1 MKQNNTTKGEA
12 VFGFSFCNIEKCAKH
27 FTGKERQFYEKQKEN
42 GTHAGFSAACRGA
55 LPDGSAGADRAG
67 GSHTGAGESPEADP
81 Q

>member
-1 MKQNNTTKGEA
+1 MKNKKKMG
-12 VFGFSFCNIEKCAKH
+12 SC
-27 FTGKERQFYEKQKEN
+27 Y
-42 GTHAGFSAACRGA
+42 AGFSAACRGA